1 MSLYGA
7 LFSGVSGLRAQ
18 SSKIGVISDNISN
31 VNTVG
36 YKGGSGL
43 FQSLVTN
50 SGSSSSYSPGGV
62 LAGTR
67 QLISQQGLL
76 QSTNSPTDIAISG
89 GGFFTVNSN
98 ADQSGQVFYTR
109 AGSFRQDSTG
119 NFRNAAG
126 FFLQAWP
133 LDREGRLPGEPGNL
147 NTTSAANL
155 SSLRTVNVQNL
166 TGVAASTSSVAIG
179 ANLSSSQTVFPGSS
193 ATTTMDALHTVNFG
207 ISSSTIIV
215 PDDPASPV
223 NGIARGDKFTIST
236 GGGVNYTYR
245 YGGFTFSRNAATAA
259 NGDND
264 LGLLAGNTTVSAAQ
278 TLAATPYSTT
288 LGSPVVTIT
297 QANHGLNTGDSVTLA
312 GNTDAVNFTD
322 ANDIN
327 GDFIITKVDDDTF
340 TVRMAVNAAAT
351 DATGGAGTITSTS
364 RVYSVT
370 AGSNTVQVRQVDHGL
385 VSGAVVT
392 LSGNTDAIAG
402 IPAGDLNGDFVIT
415 VIDDDHFTFT
425 AATAASAATLAA
437 TPYATT
443 MGSPV
448 VTVTQ
453 NAHGYVV
460 GEAVTLSGNT
470 DAVNFTSANDINGT
484 FIIESVTANTYT
496 VRMAVNAA
504 ATNATAGAGTITTLD
519 QDGSA
524 GTVVSTTRPFA
535 GNILDAQSPTQP
547 FLGTTGVAGY
557 TPAGLTFQIT
567 TVTSGTVT
575 FTYTSS
581 SPNAQLGQFNNL
593 NNLADAISA
602 ANGLTARVVD
612 NQLYVGAVD
621 ANEAI
626 TFTNGSTIG
635 TSGPPVQAGI
645 DWVRELGLEN
655 KAVGV
660 DRFSTL
666 EGLAS
671 LVNASAGV
679 TASVENAL
687 ANAALRINVD
697 DPLDTITFSDLPA
710 AAALP
715 TTELVADAITTTS
728 GSSVITITHANP
740 HNFSTG
746 DIITLAGLTG
756 GPYNGIPASAING
769 NSFEIVL
776 VDSNRYT
783 INLGA
788 GNEATSSGDTG
799 NNGGVNE
806 LVVTPPN
813 NSGSLLAELG
823 LVNSL
828 GGTDFSTLNP
838 KPTTGALGPAYD
850 PTDSTK
856 NMASGAIPAQFSR
869 PIRVFDSLGTGHD
882 LSVNFIKI
890 GINTWAVEV
899 FALPA
904 SDITTALPD
913 GQLVS
918 GTIVF
923 NGDGSLRSLSSLLTS
938 DVSVSWTNG
947 AEASTIAFD
956 WGTQGQPFGTPGAVN
971 IGLSDGLSQFDSA
984 YRVNFVNQNG
994 APVGELS
1001 SVAIDENGFI
1011 IASYSNGETQRLF
1024 KIPLADF
1031 ANPDQLLSTSGNV
1044 FAETSESGAVNLA
1057 EAGTSGVGEV
1067 VSSSLEQ
1074 SNVEL
1079 ADQLTDMIVAQRA
1092 YQANTKMIQTSDQLL
1107 EELNR
1112 IIQ

>member
-179 ANLSSSQTVFPGSS
+179 ANLSSSQSVFPGSS

-215 PDDPASPV
+215 PDDPSSPV
-223 NGIARGDKFTIST
+223 NSLARGDKFTIST

-264 LGLLAGNTTVSAAQ
+264 QSLLAGNTTVSDAT

-364 RVYSVT
+364 RVFSVT

-385 VSGAVVT
+385 SSGAVVS

-402 IPAGDLNGDFVIT
+402 IPSGDLNGDFVIT
-415 VIDDDHFTFT
+415 VIDDDHYTFT
-425 AATAASAATLAA
+425 AATAATAATLAA

-443 MGSPV
+443 LGSPV

-453 NAHGYVV
+453 TAHGYTV

-470 DAVNFTSANDINGT
+470 DAVNFASANDINGT

-504 ATNATAGAGTITTLD
+504 ATDATAGAGTITTLD

-697 DPLDTITFSDLPA
+697 DPLDTISFSDLPVS
-710 AAALP
+710 AALP
-715 TTELVADAITTTS
+715 TTALVADAIGTTA
-728 GSSVITITHANP
+728 GSSVVTITHAAA
-740 HNFSTG
+740 HGFTTG
-746 DIITLAGLTG
+746 DIIDLAGLTG
-756 GPYNGIPASAING
+756 GPYNGIPASAFNG
-769 NSFEIVL
+769 NSFEITVT
-776 VDSNRYT
+776 SPTTYT
-783 INLGA
+783 INLGT
-788 GNEATSSGDTG
+788 GNEATLTGSTG

-806 LVVTPPN
+806 MVVTPPN
-813 NSGSLLAELG
+813 NNGSVLAELG
-823 LVNSL
+823 LVDSL
-828 GGTDFSTLNP
+828 GGGLFTP
-838 KPTTGALGPAYD
+838 QTTGALGPAYD

-890 GINTWAVEV
+890 GINTWATEV

-913 GQLVS
+913 GQLTS

-923 NGDGSLRSLSSLLTS
+923 NGDGSLRSLSSGLS
-938 DVSVSWTNG
+938 ADISVSWTNG

-956 WGTQGQPFGTPGAVN
+956 WGTQGQPFGTPGATN